1 MNYYYHHIGDFKKDT
16 NYLTHQQRSIYLE
29 MLWMYY
35 DQEHGL
41 EKDLQVLAMKVQS
54 DMDTVKLLLSL
65 YFDEEEECYTH
76 KRIEEELQRTYAKSE
91 AARKSAEARWNKGSM
106 RTQSKRKANGMLPNT
121 QDPKPKTQVSKQKKD
136 YLTDKNFNIF
146 WDAYNYKVGIVKAYE
161 SWTKNKCAKDLDKIL
176 GHIKHYNES
185 KDVKDG
191 YKKHPS
197 TYLNQQLY
205 LDPITKPNVRYDW
218 EGAK

>member
-41 EKDLQVLAMKVQS
+41 EKDIQLLAMKVQS

-65 YFDEEEECYTH
+65 YFDEEEEYYTH

-91 AARKSAEARWNKGSM
+91 AARNSAKARWDKDSM
-106 RTQSKRKANGMLPNT
+106 RTQSKRKANGMLPKT
-121 QDPKPKTQVSKQKKD
+121 QDPKPKTQVYTESFLKFWDNYPNKVKKD
-136 YLTDKNFNIF
+136 YSYSIWKKQKLDEQ
-146 WDAYNYKVGIVKAYE
+146 V
-161 SWTKNKCAKDLDKIL
+161 DKIIEHL
-176 GHIKHYNES
+176 DSIKQS
-185 KDVKDG
+185 KEWRDG
-191 YKKHPS
+191 FVQHPS
-197 TYLNQQLY
+197 TYLNQKMY
-205 LDPITKPNVRYDW
+205 LDDVITTPKIRGRYS
-218 EGAK
+218 